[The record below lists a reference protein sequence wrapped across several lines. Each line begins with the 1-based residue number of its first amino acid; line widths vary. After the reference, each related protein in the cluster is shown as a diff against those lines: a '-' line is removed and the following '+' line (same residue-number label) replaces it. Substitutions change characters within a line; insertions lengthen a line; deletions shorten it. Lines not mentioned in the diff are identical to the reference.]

1 MIEKILLIDDSEA
14 TNRLNTFQLS
24 SAGLSKNIDSVN
36 GCMEGIAY
44 LNKLLKQGEAL
55 PDIIFLD
62 LKMPE
67 LDGFD
72 FLDRLKESSSE
83 YIKKIKV
90 IILSATINPQE
101 YQESKKYDNVIGFF
115 TKALDVLKLE
125 GLIRSF
131 FPEGSL
137 QLNADTLARL
147 TSRGSE
153 SLKRDFL
160 KEVKQD
166 FKQLIILI
174 DRKYFNQA
182 RIVINKIV
190 GLATSF
196 GYYSISK
203 KALLVEESISLKLLK
218 EEIDFSLKELKEVI
232 ASVEMN

>member
-14 TNRLNTFQLS
+14 TNRLNTFQLN
-24 SAGLSKNIDSVN
+24 SAGLSNNIDSVS
-36 GCMEGIAY
+36 GCMEGITY
-44 LNKLLKQGEAL
+44 LHQLLKRKEAL

-83 YIKKIKV
+83 CLRKIKV
-90 IILSATINPQE
+90 IILSATINPE
-101 YQESKKYDNVIGFF
+101 EFQESKKYDNVIAFY
-115 TKALDVLKLE
+115 TKALDVVKLE

-147 TSRGSE
+147 TSKGSE
-153 SLKRDFL
+153 SLKLEFL

-166 FKQLIILI
+166 SKQLITLI

-203 KALLVEESISLKLLK
+203 KALSLEESISLKLLK
-218 EEIDFSLKELKEVI
+218 EEILFCLKELDEAI
-232 ASVEMN
+232 TSVEMD